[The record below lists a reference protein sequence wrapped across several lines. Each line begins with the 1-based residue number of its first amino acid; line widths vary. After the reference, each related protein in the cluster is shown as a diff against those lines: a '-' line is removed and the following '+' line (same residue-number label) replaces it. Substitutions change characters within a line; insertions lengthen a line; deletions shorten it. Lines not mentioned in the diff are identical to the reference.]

1 VKLLNALQL
10 DRVITRKATI
20 VRLAAAAV
28 SIGLFIAAAYFGL
41 LAWAERPGELDGSVR
56 YEVQVGQ
63 PFAQVTAELHQQGVI
78 QSPRLFSLYARL
90 TALDVAVQAGEYDLP
105 RRVSPVGLLTLF
117 ATGQVVLHSVQ
128 LPEGAK
134 LSQVLKALRT
144 NAFLVDDLGIGFVN
158 GDLDTLLR
166 RLRLSVP
173 FAEGYFFPDTYLVVK
188 GTKVS
193 DVLIMAHEAMMTK
206 LKTAWQ
212 QKSALV
218 QLATPAELLILASII
233 EKESG
238 RESDRRTISQV
249 FHNRLQRNM
258 RLQTDPTVI
267 YALGDGY
274 DGDIRSR
281 DLRMDSPF
289 NTYKVKGLPP
299 TAIALPS
306 LDSLLAAAQPSSGDY
321 LYFVARGDGTSQFS
335 RTLGEHNAAVRKFLL
350 QGTKLN

>member
-1 VKLLNALQL
+1 MKLLNALQL
-10 DRVITRKATI
+10 DRGSIRKAT
-20 VRLAAAAV
+20 VTSFAAGAA
-28 SIGLFIAAAYFGL
+28 STGLFVLAAYFGL
-41 LAWAERPGELDGSVR
+41 LAWAERTGELEASIR
-56 YEVQVGQ
+56 YEVRIGQ
-63 PFAQVTAELHQQGVI
+63 PFAQVAADLHQQGVI
-78 QSPRLFSLYARL
+78 ESPRLFSLYARL
-90 TALDVAVQAGEYDLP
+90 TAMDVAVQAGEYDLP
-105 RRVSPVGLLTLF
+105 RRVSPHGLLTLF
-117 ATGQVVLHSVQ
+117 ATGQVVLHPVQ
-128 LPEGAK
+128 LLEGVK
-134 LSQVLKALRT
+134 LSQVLKALRK
-144 NAFLVDDLGIGFVN
+144 NPFLVDDLGIGFTN
-158 GDLDTLLR
+158 DDLDALLL
-166 RLRLSVP
+166 RLRLPVP
-173 FAEGYFFPDTYLVVK
+173 FAEGYFFPDTYFVVK

-193 DVLIMAHEAMMTK
+193 DVLLMAHKAMMIK
-206 LKTAWQ
+206 LDAVWQ
-212 QKSALV
+212 QKSSLV

-238 RESDRRTISQV
+238 KESDRRTISQV

-267 YALGDGY
+267 YAIGDEF

-306 LDSLLAAAQPSSGDY
+306 FDSLLAAAQPSSGDY

-335 RTLGEHNAAVRKFLL
+335 RTLSEHNAAVRKFLL